1 MNEETIKQL
10 TERITKLEQSQIQNQ
25 MIPESKEQLKNAL
38 FENVFQSD
46 KTIPAVDADTPYL
59 KVIWKNKILYI
70 PIYQ

>member
-1 MNEETIKQL
+1 MNEELIKQL

-25 MIPESKEQLKNAL
+25 MTPESKEQMKNAL

-46 KTIPAVDADTPYL
+46 QTTPTVSATAPYL
-59 KVIWKNKILYI
+59 KVIWKNKIYYI